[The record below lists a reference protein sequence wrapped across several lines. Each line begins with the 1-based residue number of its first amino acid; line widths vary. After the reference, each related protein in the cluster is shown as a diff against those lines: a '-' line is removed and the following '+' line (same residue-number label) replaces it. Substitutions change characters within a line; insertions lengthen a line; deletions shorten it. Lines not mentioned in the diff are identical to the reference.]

1 MRRGRESKATR
12 RGDELGEEETAR
24 RGGEPLSRL
33 SARRRG
39 LGRVRRGREGAA
51 SREEQGAE

>member
-33 SARRRG
+33 SKKKGTREGSARTGGSSKQGRARR
-39 LGRVRRGREGAA
+39 
-51 SREEQGAE
+51 